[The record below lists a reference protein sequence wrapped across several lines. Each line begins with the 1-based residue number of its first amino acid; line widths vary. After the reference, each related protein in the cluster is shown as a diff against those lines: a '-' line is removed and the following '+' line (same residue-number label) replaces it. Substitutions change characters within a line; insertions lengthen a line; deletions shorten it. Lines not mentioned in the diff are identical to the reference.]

1 MNSPLDTGTR
11 LNIHKNLNVLCMF
24 HLDPVFIGKH
34 FLKKKKRQ
42 FSNTFVVESIG
53 GCWSGIFFQFVYDL
67 MQQILY
73 LSDSVVL
80 K

>member
-1 MNSPLDTGTR
+1 MYVPFRSCVHWET
-11 LNIHKNLNVLCMF
+11 F
-24 HLDPVFIGKH
+24 FE
-34 FLKKKKRQ
+34 KKKRQ

-73 LSDSVVL
+73 LSDSLVL

>member
-1 MNSPLDTGTR
+1 MYVPFRSCAHWEPFFE
-11 LNIHKNLNVLCMF
+11 K
-24 HLDPVFIGKH
+24 
-34 FLKKKKRQ
+34 KKKKRQ